1 MCVNYCPKGF
11 LSSCQRVH
19 SYIVSL
25 CVWTSVAIFLGG
37 FLAYLLLHAK
47 IFLKFGIK
55 AISQM
60 VFVTRPQSF
69 SQGRPLLTSDECEA
83 VTQEGR
89 TRPAARIGVAL

>member
-1 MCVNYCPKGF
+1 MRELLSKGLSIF
-11 LSSCQRVH
+11 LSKSSELYCFSLHVDFCCYFSGWVSSIFAPSCK
-19 SYIVSL
+19 
-25 CVWTSVAIFLGG
+25 G
-37 FLAYLLLHAK
+37 
-47 IFLKFGIK
+47 FLKFGIK

-69 SQGRPLLTSDECEA
+69 SQGRPLLTSDGCEA